1 MLNRVMQIRF
11 VRPRN
16 ARTDTD
22 NPTETLNARTVTIVA
37 ATAEKVV
44 RKVAMAALGYV
55 VLDTAR
61 QVMVAHASNPNP

>member
-1 MLNRVMQIRF
+1 MLNRVLQVKF
-11 VRPRN
+11 VKPRK

-22 NPTETLNARTVTIVA
+22 NPNETLNARTVTIVA

-61 QVMVAHASNPNP
+61 QVMVAHATNPSP